1 MLRMLRSLRWTTEKL
16 PSRGPGDSCRTSK
29 VFPSL
34 DSVAANSLALWNSV
48 LQRKLDEV
56 TGGMENWLSVA
67 LGASNMFRASFNVV
81 ANYA

>member
-1 MLRMLRSLRWTTEKL
+1 MLRPLRWTTEKW

-34 DSVAANSLALWNSV
+34 DREAANSLALLKFV

-56 TGGMENWLSVA
+56 MDGIENWLSVA
-67 LGASNMFRASFNVV
+67 LGTSNMLCASFNVE
-81 ANYA
+81 ADYA

>member
-1 MLRMLRSLRWTTEKL
+1 MLRMLRSLRWTTEKW

-34 DSVAANSLALWNSV
+34 DREAANSLALWKSV

-56 TGGMENWLSVA
+56 TDGMENWLSVA
-67 LGASNMFRASFNVV
+67 LGASNMLCASFNVV
-81 ANYA
+81 ADYA